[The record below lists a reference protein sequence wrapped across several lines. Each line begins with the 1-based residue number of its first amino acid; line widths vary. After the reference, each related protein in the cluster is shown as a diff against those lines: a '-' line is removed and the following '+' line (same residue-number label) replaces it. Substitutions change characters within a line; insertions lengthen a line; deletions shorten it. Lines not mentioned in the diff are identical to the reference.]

1 MSNFVKLLYV
11 RFRNLILYGVIGCF
25 TAGLDFLVF
34 TLLTKYVGLYYL
46 FANCISVMV
55 GITISF
61 ILNRSINFKVKD
73 DAVKRFAIFLTV
85 GLCGLLLSNIILYL
99 GIDVRGGD
107 RVVVK
112 LLSVVLVVL
121 FQFLLNKFVTFR
133 ETHE

>member
-1 MSNFVKLLYV
+1 MSDFVKRMYG

-25 TAGLDFLVF
+25 TAGLDFIVF
-34 TLLTKYVGLYYL
+34 TLLTKYVSLYYL
-46 FANCISVMV
+46 LANCISVLV

-73 DAVKRFAIFLTV
+73 DVVKRFTIFLTV
-85 GLCGLLLSNIILYL
+85 GLCGLLLSNFILYF
-99 GIDVRGGD
+99 GIDVIGGD
-107 RVVVK
+107 RVIVK
-112 LLSVVLVVL
+112 LISIVLVVF